1 MGCTSKC
8 NFEGVQSSQAAIHLL
23 IPDHLAMDGTAHSV
37 VQLYIDLGKRVSI
50 EDTCF

>member
-37 VQLYIDLGKRVSI
+37 VQLYIDLGKHVSI